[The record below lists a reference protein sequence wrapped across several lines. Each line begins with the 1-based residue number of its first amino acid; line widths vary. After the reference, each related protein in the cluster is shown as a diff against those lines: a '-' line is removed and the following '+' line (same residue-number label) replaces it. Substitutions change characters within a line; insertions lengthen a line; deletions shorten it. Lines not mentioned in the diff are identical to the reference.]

1 MMTMFGLIVSI
12 AGSCSIAR
20 AVLWVVAALE
30 GEEWR

>member
-12 AGSCSIAR
+12 AGACSIAR
-20 AVLWVVAALE
+20 AIMRVVAALE